1 MRRAVALVAV
11 LAAAVSCGAGQT
23 APRASAPGPQTSLS
37 ITLWEQGREQTA
49 APTRW
54 TLRCDPDGGTLPRR
68 ADACERLRKLA
79 RPFAPLRQD
88 LICTDVYGG
97 PQQAVIAGRHEGR
110 RVWVALA
117 ARNGCEIARWNRLKF
132 LLGGISAGA
141 GASS

>member
-1 MRRAVALVAV
+1 MRGIVALVAV
-11 LAAAVSCGAGQT
+11 VAAAVGCGAGKTAPAAPAQT
-23 APRASAPGPQTSLS
+23 AETSLS
-37 ITLWEQGREQTA
+37 ITLWEQGREQKA

-54 TLRCDPDGGTLPRR
+54 TLRCDPVGGTLPRR
-68 ADACERLRKLA
+68 AAACDRLSKLA
-79 RPFAPLRQD
+79 QPFAPLRKD

-132 LLGGISAGA
+132 LLGGMSAGA
-141 GASS
+141 GAPS